1 MILRKPPVRRLW
13 LTLVV
18 AVALLVTGR
27 VLEYR
32 QQSRLLNF
40 QQLTERARD
49 YLAAETKKAEANM
62 QKLANAVKD
71 SLPGRDHFAQ
81 IAASEEFDD
90 YFYFFVYEQR
100 KLVYW
105 NSNRILPS
113 IYEYISW
120 NNGDV
125 VFFSNGWFQVFTQHH
140 GDITIAG
147 LLLIKN
153 EYAVKNNYLVNDFHP
168 SLGLPQST
176 QLIPEHKPYTYPVND
191 ASGKYLFALNFSS
204 NDESGNESA
213 SAACYL
219 GAVFFI
225 VIFILNL
232 LVLLARR
239 RSNYGFLLLAAL
251 IGLRWWMIVFRAPEA
266 LYHLGLFSPEYYA
279 STWFLNSLGDLLLNT
294 LLFALCTVYIYI
306 YIGGVV
312 LVHQARVRHY
322 TWSAIVIAILLIAFL
337 FSVVI
342 NYLLSGLIIN
352 SQISFNI
359 NNVFELTM
367 YSIIGIF
374 IIGIL
379 LFCFYLVCDG
389 SVRYIQKTHFDFGY
403 VSILFLITQGIFLVL
418 LIWLRDTEVF
428 INYGVSAFLLA
439 NTLIL
444 FTTYI
449 RRTSRRVFSFTRS
462 LLVVLAFSVYA
473 AQIVYEFNGTKEKER
488 RMLIASRLENQH
500 DLVAEYLFREV
511 EQQLRADPFL
521 DNFFRLPLEEHL
533 VQPFLANDLQKRLLR
548 LYFSGYLGKYDV
560 QFKFFDRN
568 DAPINNS
575 GDPSWNLDAIQSII
589 NLKGSSTFS
598 PGFYY
603 INNSNGRISYIALVN
618 VRDSVKL
625 GTLTVE
631 INARL
636 IQDRMGFPE
645 LLMNSE
651 MGNSEVLQ
659 NYSHARYEEGRL
671 VSQTGVYNYFL
682 TPEPYADSA
691 GLKTTPHFRT
701 FNKYSH
707 LFYPTSSGGLII
719 ISHFNLGVLVYVT
732 LFSYIFTFFS
742 ILYVIIYLFVRWANN
757 NFHILESFKSRIQFS
772 IVSIVIV
779 ALGMVGGA
787 TITYIINNYS
797 QEQNNRIR
805 EKINDTVV
813 LVENELI
820 DRRGLQS
827 RPSDEM
833 IYAFN
838 RLATILSLDFNIY
851 DTNGALQFTSQ
862 PRFYDQELVAP
873 QMNPEAFYQLT
884 SRQKGI
890 HIQNEHIA
898 TFNYISAYEP
908 IRSSDNSI
916 IAYIN
921 IPYYARQ
928 SELNRE
934 ISSFL
939 VALINIYV
947 LLFSIAVFA
956 TFIISNRITQPLRII
971 QQSLK
976 RTKLGSVNEQIS
988 WRRKDEIGSL
998 VNEYNRMVE
1007 ELHRSAD
1014 KLARSERESAWREMA
1029 KQVAHEIKNPLTPM
1043 KLSVQHLQRSYR
1055 DGKQDAEMVDRIAVT
1070 LIEQIDTLS
1079 SIASAFSDFAKMP
1092 KANNTT
1098 VDLTGIL
1105 DNVVHLYSENEH
1117 ADLVYEMNNGDSML
1131 VYGDKD
1137 QLIRIFSN
1145 LIKNA
1150 IQSIPDNRR
1159 GLVRIHVESF
1169 IDHYVV
1175 SVEDNGTGIPADLQE
1190 KIFVPNF
1197 TTKSTGTG
1205 LGLAMVKNL
1214 VEGMNG
1220 EVWFETREGK
1230 GTAFFVRIPAGSHQ
1244 DAMKQ

>member
-1 MILRKPPVRRLW
+1 MLII
-13 LTLVV
+13 
-18 AVALLVTGR
+18 AIALLITGR
-27 VLEYR
+27 VIEYR
-32 QQSRLLNF
+32 EQSRLLNF
-40 QQLTERARD
+40 QQLTQRAQD
-49 YLAAETKKAEANM
+49 NLHLEGLAADQELERWLPVIKSKELN
-62 QKLANAVKD
+62 QKSINALIGDNEYLQNLYIFIYENK
-71 SLPGRDHFAQ
+71 SLVFWTD
-81 IAASEEFDD
+81 
-90 YFYFFVYEQR
+90 
-100 KLVYW
+100 
-105 NSNRILPS
+105 NRIKPDHYDLV
-113 IYEYISW
+113 SW
-120 NNGDV
+120 QNNEV
-125 VFFSNGWFQVFTQHH
+125 VFFANGWYQVKMMESGNRTLL
-140 GDITIAG
+140 G

-153 EYAVKNNYLVNDFHP
+153 QYSINNSYLTNNFNP
-168 SLGLPQST
+168 ALGLPGRT
-176 QLIPEHKPYTYPVND
+176 VLYINPKPYSYPVYNN
-191 ASGKYLFALNFSS
+191 KKEYLFSLGFSTIE
-204 NDESGNESA
+204 DKVEESKSA
-213 SAACYL
+213 FCYL
-219 GAVFFI
+219 AAIFFI

-232 LVLLARR
+232 LVLLARI
-239 RSNYGFLLLAAL
+239 RSNWGFLILAVLCA
-251 IGLRWWMIVFRAPEA
+251 LRWWMITTRSPEA
-266 LYHLGLFSPEYYA
+266 LYHLKLFSSEYYA
-279 STWFLNSLGDLLLNT
+279 SAWFLNSLGDLLLNT
-294 LLFALCTVYIYI
+294 LLAALITVYVYI

-322 TWSAIVIAILLIAFL
+322 TWSAIVIAILLSAFL

-359 NNVFELTM
+359 NNVFELTT

-389 SVRYIQKTHFDFGY
+389 SVRYIQKTHFGFSY

-418 LIWLRDTEVF
+418 LIWLRDTDVF

-462 LLVVLAFSVYA
+462 LLIVLAFSVYA

-488 RMLIASRLENQH
+488 RVLMASRLENQH
-500 DLVAEYLFREV
+500 DLVAEYLFSEI
-511 EQQLRADPFL
+511 EHQLHSDPFV

-533 VQPFLANDLQKRLLR
+533 VQPYLATDLQRRLLR

-568 DAPINNS
+568 DAPINNA
-575 GDPSWNLDAIQSII
+575 GDPSWNLDAIQNAI
-589 NLKGSSTFS
+589 NIKGSETYS

-603 INNSNGRISYIALVN
+603 INNGNGRISYKGLVSFS
-618 VRDSVKL
+618 DSVKL
-625 GTLTVE
+625 GTLAIE

-636 IQDRMGFPE
+636 VQDRVGFPE
-645 LLMNSE
+645 LLMNNE
-651 MGNSEVLQ
+651 INNIDVIQ
-659 NYSHARYEEGRL
+659 NYSYARYEEGRL
-671 VSQTGVYNYFL
+671 VSQTGVYNYYL
-682 TPEPYADSA
+682 TPTPYSSYDPL
-691 GLKTTPHFRT
+691 LKNWSFRN
-701 FNKYSH
+701 FDNYSH

-719 ISHFNLGVLVYVT
+719 ISHYNLGVLVYIT

-742 ILYVIIYLFVRWANN
+742 ILYVMLYLFVRWANN
-757 NFHILESFKSRIQFS
+757 NFRILESFKSRIQFS

-787 TITYIINNYS
+787 TITYIINNYK

-813 LVENELI
+813 LVENELS
-820 DRRGLQS
+820 DRRALDS
-827 RPSDEM
+827 NPSDEL
-833 IYAFN
+833 IYTFN

-851 DTNGALQFTSQ
+851 NKDGGLLFTSQ
-862 PRFYDQELVAP
+862 PKFYDQELIAP
-873 QMNPEAFYQLT
+873 LINDEAYFQLT
-884 SRQKGI
+884 EKQKGI
-890 HIQNEHIA
+890 YIQNENIA
-898 TFNYISAYEP
+898 SFGYISAYEP
-908 IRSSDNSI
+908 IRNSDNRI

-928 SELNRE
+928 SELNKE

-976 RTKLGSVNEQIS
+976 RTKLGSANEQII
-988 WRRKDEIGSL
+988 WNRKDEIGSL

-1007 ELHRSAD
+1007 ELHQSAD

-1043 KLSVQHLQRSYR
+1043 KLSVQHLQRAYR
-1055 DGKQDAEMVDRIAVT
+1055 DGMHDPEMVDRIAVT

-1092 KANNTT
+1092 KANNQT
-1098 VDLTGIL
+1098 VDLAGIL
-1105 DNVVHLYSENEH
+1105 DNVVHLYAENEI
-1117 ADLVYEMNNGDSML
+1117 ADVYYEKNHVTKMP

-1150 IQSIPDNRR
+1150 IQAIPEHQK
-1159 GLVRIHVESF
+1159 GKVKVTVESF

-1175 SVEDNGTGIPADLQE
+1175 AVEDNGSGIPAEQYS

-1197 TTKSTGTG
+1197 TTKTTGTG

-1220 EVWFETREGK
+1220 EVWFESKVNK
-1230 GTAFFVRIPAGSHQ
+1230 GTTFFVRIPAQIS
-1244 DAMKQ
+1244 

>member
-1 MILRKPPVRRLW
+1 MNLRKPQGKRLW
-13 LTLVV
+13 LMLII
-18 AVALLVTGR
+18 ALALLIAGR
-27 VLEYR
+27 VIEYR

-40 QQLTERARD
+40 QQLSWRAEENLRQET
-49 YLAAETKKAEANM
+49 AIAEQELNGYAKLLKSHDLNLKSISAVLKDNEHAEGLSVFIFTNR
-62 QKLANAVKD
+62 Q
-71 SLPGRDHFAQ
+71 
-81 IAASEEFDD
+81 
-90 YFYFFVYEQR
+90 
-100 KLVYW
+100 LVYW
-105 NSNRILPS
+105 TENRIIPDTFDFA
-113 IYEYISW
+113 SW
-120 NNGDV
+120 KNKEI
-125 VFFSNGWFQVFTQHH
+125 VFFQNGWFSVLKRQYGNRTLL
-140 GDITIAG
+140 GM
-147 LLLIKN
+147 LLIKN
-153 EYAVKNNYLVNDFHP
+153 QYAIQNKYLVNDFNA
-168 SLGLPQST
+168 SLGLPT
-176 QLIPEHKPYTYPVND
+176 LTELYIDRKPYSYPVYNKSREYLFSLAFNTLED
-191 ASGKYLFALNFSS
+191 SGKETSSAL
-204 NDESGNESA
+204 
-213 SAACYL
+213 CYL
-219 GAVFFI
+219 AAILFT

-232 LVLLARR
+232 LVLLARI
-239 RSNYGFLLLAAL
+239 RSNYGFLVLGALLV
-251 IGLRWWMIVFRAPEA
+251 LRWWMITIRAPEA
-266 LYHLGLFSPEYYA
+266 LYHLELFSPEYYA
-279 STWFLNSLGDLLLNT
+279 SAWFLNSLGDLLLNT
-294 LLFALCTVYIYI
+294 LVFALCIIYIYI

-312 LVHQARVRHY
+312 LVHQAKVRQY
-322 TWSAIVIAILLIAFL
+322 TWSGIVIAILLVAFL

-359 NNVFELTM
+359 NNVFELTT

-374 IIGIL
+374 IIGML

-389 SVRYIQKTHFDFGY
+389 SVRYIQKTHFGISY

-418 LIWLRDTEVF
+418 LIWLRDTEMF

-462 LLVVLAFSVYA
+462 LLIVLAFSVYA
-473 AQIVYEFNGTKEKER
+473 AQIVYEFNNTKENER
-488 RMLIASRLENQH
+488 RVLMASRLENQH

-511 EQQLRADPFL
+511 EVKLQDDPFL
-521 DNFFRLPLEEHL
+521 DNFFRLPIEEHL
-533 VQPFLANDLQKRLLR
+533 SQPFLANDLQRRLLR

-568 DAPINNS
+568 DAPINNA

-589 NLKGSSTFS
+589 NIKGSSTYS
-598 PGFYY
+598 PDFYY
-603 INNSNGRISYIALVN
+603 INNSNGRISYKATVTLKDGI
-618 VRDSVKL
+618 KL
-625 GTLTVE
+625 GTLVVE

-636 IQDRMGFPE
+636 IQDRVGFPE

-651 MGNSEVLQ
+651 INNSEVLQ
-659 NYSHARYEEGRL
+659 NYSYARYENGRL
-671 VSQTGVYNYFL
+671 VSQTGGYNYFL
-682 TPEPYADSA
+682 TPAPYAPYDITSPV
-691 GLKTTPHFRT
+691 PHFRI
-701 FNKYSH
+701 FNNYSH

-719 ISHFNLGVLVYVT
+719 ISHFNLGLLVYIT

-757 NFHILESFKSRIQFS
+757 NFRLLENFKSRIQFS
-772 IVSIVIV
+772 VVSIVIG

-787 TITYIINNYS
+787 TIAYIINNYT

-813 LVENELI
+813 LVENELS
-820 DRRGLQS
+820 DRHELES
-827 RPSDEM
+827 TPSDEL
-833 IYAFN
+833 IYSFN

-851 DTNGALQFTSQ
+851 DRKGKMLFTSQ
-862 PRFYDQELVAP
+862 PKFYEQELLAP
-873 QMNPEAFYQLT
+873 VMNYEALFQLT
-884 SRQKGI
+884 EKQKGI
-890 HIQNEHIA
+890 YIQKEKIA
-898 TFNYISAYEP
+898 SFHYISAYEP
-908 IRSSDNSI
+908 IRNSENKI

-947 LLFSIAVFA
+947 LLFSVAVFA

-976 RTKLGSVNEQIS
+976 RTKLGSINEQLV
-988 WRRKDEIGSL
+988 WKRKDEIGSL

-1007 ELHRSAD
+1007 ELHSSAD

-1043 KLSVQHLQRSYR
+1043 KLSVQHLQRAWR
-1055 DGKQDAEMVDRIAVT
+1055 DGRNEPEMVDRIAET
-1070 LIEQIDTLS
+1070 LVEQIDTLS

-1092 KANNTT
+1092 KAINQAL
-1098 VDLTGIL
+1098 DLNSIL
-1105 DNVVHLYSENEH
+1105 ENVVHLYAENDN
-1117 ADLVYEMNNGDSML
+1117 ADVVYEKNPVLRYS
-1131 VYGDKD
+1131 VFGDKD

-1150 IQSIPDNRR
+1150 IQAIPDDKV
-1159 GLVRIHVESF
+1159 GLVRVTVEAF
-1169 IDHYVV
+1169 VDHFVV
-1175 SVEDNGTGIPADLQE
+1175 AIADNGTGIPADQHH

-1197 TTKSTGTG
+1197 TTKTAGTG

-1214 VEGMNG
+1214 LEGMNG
-1220 EVWFETREGK
+1220 EVWFETREHS
-1230 GTAFFVRIPAGSHQ
+1230 GTTFFVRIPAWIS
-1244 DAMKQ
+1244 